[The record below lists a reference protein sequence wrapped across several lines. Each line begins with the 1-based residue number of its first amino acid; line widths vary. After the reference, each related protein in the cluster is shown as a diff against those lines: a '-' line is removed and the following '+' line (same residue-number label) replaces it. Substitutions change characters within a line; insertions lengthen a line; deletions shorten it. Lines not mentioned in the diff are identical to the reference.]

1 MLRGLADI
9 GAEGVL
15 LAGAGRAVLL
25 QIANPAIGHAIAEH
39 SNFSERP
46 LDRLRST
53 MSYVYAVVYG
63 TSGQV
68 AAVRRAVNRAHAHV
82 LRQPD
87 AASKGYNA
95 FDAET
100 QLWVVATLYDTMVT
114 VHEKIHGPLDDASAD
129 VVYREYAKIGTTL
142 QLPEKM
148 WPVDRVAFREYWN
161 RALAG
166 MEADEVAV
174 RVARELLYPSAG
186 PVVMRLVMPLA
197 RLITA
202 GLLPHQLRKDFR
214 LPWNRRHRLCFD
226 HTINLLAKVYPLL
239 PQRLR
244 HWPKNH
250 YLGQLAPALG
260 HT

>member
-1 MLRGLADI
+1 
-9 GAEGVL
+9 
-15 LAGAGRAVLL
+15 VLL
-25 QIANPAIGHAIAEH
+25 QIAHPAIGHAIAEH

-68 AAVRRAVNRAHAHV
+68 VAVRRAVNRAHARV

-87 AASKGYNA
+87 AASRGCNA

-129 VVYREYAKIGTTL
+129 VVYREYAKIDTAL

-148 WPVDRVAFREYWN
+148 WRPSANTGTAPWPDWKPTRSRCASHGTCFIPQPETGRDAPGHADGAPAHGRAPAAPASEGLPAAVEPAAPSVFRTHDKSFGQGLSAASATAQ
-161 RALAG
+161 ALA
-166 MEADEVAV
+166 E
-174 RVARELLYPSAG
+174 ELLPW
-186 PVVMRLVMPLA
+186 PA
-197 RLITA
+197 RSSVGAHIGQKA
-202 GLLPHQLRKDFR
+202 A
-214 LPWNRRHRLCFD
+214 RRS
-226 HTINLLAKVYPLL
+226 KS
-239 PQRLR
+239 
-244 HWPKNH
+244 
-250 YLGQLAPALG
+250 
-260 HT
+260 